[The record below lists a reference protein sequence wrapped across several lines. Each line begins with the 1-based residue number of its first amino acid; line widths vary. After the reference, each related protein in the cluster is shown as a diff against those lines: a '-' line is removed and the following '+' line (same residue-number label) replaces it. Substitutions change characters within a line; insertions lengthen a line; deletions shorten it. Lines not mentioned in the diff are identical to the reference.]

1 MGHRADV
8 VSNGKEALEAFK
20 LVPYDI
26 ILMDI
31 QMPEVDGL
39 ETCRQIRALEVN
51 KGRHTPIIAITA
63 HARKVDRD
71 ECLAAGMDDY
81 VSKPINP
88 GDLKAALARRITAT
102 KTIHL
107 TNPALEPSAHA
118 DILNFSTALRLV
130 DGNRELLCEVA
141 RIFLDQYP
149 KLLEKTH
156 QALSRSDY
164 ESLGA
169 AAHTLAA
176 SVGQLA
182 GQRAYAAAKT
192 LEQVSGEKDQYQ
204 APEALAELEKELHLL
219 RSAVSDPANF
229 SIRSAEGYS

>member
-1 MGHRADV
+1 MAAASKSDSSNTLMSGKISAEQDSSHRLRILVADDNHINQKVISSLHNKMGHRADV
-8 VSNGKEALEAFK
+8 VGNGKEALEAFK

-51 KGRHTPIIAITA
+51 RGRHTPIIAITA

-88 GDLKAALARRITAT
+88 GDLRAALARRITAA
-102 KTIHL
+102 KTIPL
-107 TNPALEPSAHA
+107 TNPTPEPSTHA
-118 DILNFSTALRLV
+118 DILNFSTALSLV

-149 KLLEKTH
+149 
-156 QALSRSDY
+156 
-164 ESLGA
+164 
-169 AAHTLAA
+169 
-176 SVGQLA
+176 
-182 GQRAYAAAKT
+182 
-192 LEQVSGEKDQYQ
+192 
-204 APEALAELEKELHLL
+204 
-219 RSAVSDPANF
+219 
-229 SIRSAEGYS
+229 